1 MQTSQSSRDPANGG
15 NGTGLGSEAR
25 RAVQARASPEGIV
38 TIIFTDIVGSTRLRQ
53 RLGDDVAQERFRE
66 HNRLV
71 REQIQNHGGFEVKTQ
86 GDGFMIA
93 FGDVLDALAC
103 VRDVQRTVAE
113 DNKRHPG
120 KEMLVKIGI
129 NSGQAIKEEE
139 DFFGGAVVVAAR
151 LAALAKGGQ
160 ILASATVRGVA
171 GLRQD
176 IRYRRQGRRRLKGL
190 ADSYEIWL
198 VAWTDEEQPRG
209 LAALWARRRLRLT
222 VAGVALVA
230 LAGGMAA
237 GLLLNGAG
245 GEGSGGVAT
254 MVSEDASIHFHTEGT
269 GRVLSGDCLKD
280 DLVLQG
286 SSEGEVIG
294 DIAGHMTSVGEITYY
309 VAKSC
314 QEGFA
319 SQTFTVTDAQ
329 GNKVIGTM
337 SSPLSLTFSHEG
349 DDLLGATSGS
359 SQPLMLTSGSGIYQ
373 GISGT
378 GACSI
383 TMVGRVKA
391 DSSVPFQSDGDC
403 TIRATTAGAAAG
415 RGPLIVQLGV
425 SPLRVA
431 VPGHSGD
438 LPDTA
443 VLAVIYRNTREQ
455 EQRGMSLRLPV
466 PKGAEIVAGSRI
478 EQQPPE
484 GERVWALP
492 DLAPGDIER
501 FEFTLQFLKT
511 VDPTVPIVVEVL
523 GEGFQQ
529 PVRSDPVTIE
539 VEQ

>member
-25 RAVQARASPEGIV
+25 RAVQAQASPEGIV
-38 TIIFTDIVGSTRLRQ
+38 NIVFTDIVGSTRLRQ

-93 FGDVLDALAC
+93 FGNVLDALAC
-103 VRDVQRTVAE
+103 VIDIQRGVAE
-113 DNKRHPG
+113 DNRRHPD
-120 KEMLVKIGI
+120 KEIHVKIGI

-176 IRYRRQGRRRLKGL
+176 IRYRRRGRRRLKGL

-198 VAWTDEEQPRG
+198 VAWTEEEPPKG
-209 LAALWARRRLRLT
+209 LAALWARRRLRVA
-222 VAGVALVA
+222 VAGVALAA
-230 LAGGMAA
+230 LASGVAA
-237 GLLLNGAG
+237 ALLLNRAG
-245 GEGSGGVAT
+245 GGGSSGVAA
-254 MVSEDASIHFHTEGT
+254 MVSQEASIHFHTEGT
-269 GRVLSGDCLKD
+269 GRVVSGDCLKE

-286 SSEGEVIG
+286 SSEGDVTG
-294 DIAGHMTSVGEITYY
+294 DMAGHMTSVGENTYY
-309 VAKSC
+309 AAESC
-314 QEGFA
+314 QEGF
-319 SQTFTVTDAQ
+319 SSLSFTLADAK
-329 GNKVIGTM
+329 GNKITGTI
-337 SSPLSLTFSHEG
+337 SSPLSLTFSQEG
-349 DDLLGATSGS
+349 DDLLGATSAS
-359 SQPLMLTSGSGIYQ
+359 SQPLTFTSGTGMYQ

-383 TMVGRVKA
+383 VLVGRVKT
-391 DSSVPFQSDGDC
+391 DKSVTFQSDGDC
-403 TIRATTAGAAAG
+403 TVRATTAGAAAAQE
-415 RGPLIVQLGV
+415 PLIVQLGA
-425 SPLRVA
+425 SPLLVA

-438 LPDTA
+438 LPDTV

-466 PKGAEIVAGSRI
+466 PKGAEIVAGSRM

-492 DLAPGDIER
+492 DLAPGDIQR

-511 VDPTVPIVVEVL
+511 TDPTVPIVVEVL